1 MWIYCPKYLQWFY
14 LDDAFRWKAAYFKVK
29 DIDPFNYENFYAPS
43 TNGRR
48 TRHLI
53 KKTSTYH
60 ISRILYNYFVHVI
73 SFIHRMCVIFGPRA
87 TRIPAF
93 GTPANISW
101 ITPRN
106 SFSVFPISSLSDSLN
121 AEPRTSL
128 TDCLITRNSLNRPSK
143 KFTGYHDIGSFL
155 PDMTDWCS

>member
-1 MWIYCPKYLQWFY
+1 
-14 LDDAFRWKAAYFKVK
+14 
-29 DIDPFNYENFYAPS
+29 
-43 TNGRR
+43 
-48 TRHLI
+48 
-53 KKTSTYH
+53 
-60 ISRILYNYFVHVI
+60 
-73 SFIHRMCVIFGPRA
+73 MCVIFGPRA

-155 PDMTDWCS
+155 PDMTD